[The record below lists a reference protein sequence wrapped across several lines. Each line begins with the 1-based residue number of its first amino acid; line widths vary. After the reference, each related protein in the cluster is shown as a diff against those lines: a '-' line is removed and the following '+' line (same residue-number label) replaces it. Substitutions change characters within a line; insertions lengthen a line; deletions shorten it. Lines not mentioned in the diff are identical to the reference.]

1 MSERDRVVLEVK
13 YATGV
18 GVDIPGRTVEGY
30 ASTWAVD
37 ELDDAFAR
45 TAWDEALASTP
56 LSAIG
61 VHWMHQDGEIP
72 LGTVRELVTD
82 DHGLRFKVAVL
93 DSPRGMELLGYL
105 KHALAQGMAP
115 GVSVGYRTL
124 SSALQRT
131 GHRTVRVIQRALL
144 REISFAPAGVQA
156 NAGAVVLGVKT
167 QDAPAHGSPEQV
179 ARYRHELALLA
190 LDLDLPP
197 PLAGVEAVRAKR
209 RWHEAQ
215 IELAALDDL

>member
-1 MSERDRVVLEVK
+1 MGEHDAAPLETK
-13 YATGV
+13 FATATA
-18 GVDIPGRTVEGY
+18 VDVPGRTVEGY
-30 ASTWAVD
+30 ASTWAID

-45 TAWDEALASTP
+45 TAWDDALAGTP

-82 DHGLRFKVAVL
+82 DRGLRFKVAVL
-93 DSPRGMELLGYL
+93 DSPRGTELLSYL
-105 KHALAQGMAP
+105 KTALAQGAPP
-115 GVSVGYRTL
+115 GVSVGFRTL
-124 SSALQRT
+124 SSALERMA
-131 GHRTVRVIQRALL
+131 GRTVRVIQRALL

-197 PLAGVEAVRAKR
+197 PLAGVEAARAKR